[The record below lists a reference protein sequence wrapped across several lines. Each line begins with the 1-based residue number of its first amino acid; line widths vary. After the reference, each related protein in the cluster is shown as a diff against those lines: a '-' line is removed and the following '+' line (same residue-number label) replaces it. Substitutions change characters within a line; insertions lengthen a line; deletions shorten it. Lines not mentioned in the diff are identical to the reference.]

1 MTADPLVPLN
11 TQDIVALLSL
21 FEKACKDLSR
31 REGSDA
37 IIKKLG
43 LPDKI
48 EQEVQVGL
56 IKQPYRKY
64 SMSIAGWYDKPG
76 FANNSTNR
84 PPFNG

>member
-48 EQEVQVGL
+48 EQGGSDGVAWVNL
-56 IKQPYRKY
+56 NRKLCDL
-64 SMSIAGWYDKPG
+64 SPLW
-76 FANNSTNR
+76 
-84 PPFNG
+84 